1 MQNIDHYLGNPLLKK
16 ANVSVEW
23 TEEQI
28 IEFQKCMENPL
39 HFIEKY
45 IKIVSLDH
53 GLVPFDMFQFQKE
66 MVDTI
71 HNNRFTIC
79 KLPRQSGKSTTLVS
93 YILHY
98 VVFNANMNVD
108 DATTLEPFSNSN
120 EPLFHDITPCC
131 NHFGKFS
138 YASCNRERISLAVE
152 ALFASIATFMFAL
165 KTT

>member
-1 MQNIDHYLGNPLLKK
+1 MSDVYLGNPLLKK
-16 ANVSVEW
+16 ANTKIEF

-39 HFIEKY
+39 HFIQNY

-98 VVFNANMNVD
+98 VVFNAK
-108 DATTLEPFSNSN
+108 LEWCFCIERNTSHTPFHR
-120 EPLFHDITPCC
+120 L
-131 NHFGKFS
+131 
-138 YASCNRERISLAVE
+138 YLMRIFEIFIS
-152 ALFASIATFMFAL
+152 
-165 KTT
+165 